1 MPALPGAVYRPF
13 VDIEP
18 PLADQVTVVVD
29 VPVTVALNCCVVF
42 ATSETVV
49 GEMVTVT
56 AGAVTVTVADA
67 DTAVFALLVAV
78 TVYVPAVL
86 GAVYEPLELMLPPV
100 ADHVTVVVVVPVTV
114 AVNVCL
120 PLSASVTDFGEMVIA
135 MTGTTVS
142 VSVAASLTP
151 L

>member
-1 MPALPGAVYRPF
+1 MPALAGAVYKPP

-18 PLADQVTVVVD
+18 PVSDQVTVVGD
-29 VPVTVALNCCVVF
+29 PPVTVALNCCVVF

-78 TVYVPAVL
+78 TV
-86 GAVYEPLELMLPPV
+86 
-100 ADHVTVVVVVPVTV
+100 
-114 AVNVCL
+114 
-120 PLSASVTDFGEMVIA
+120 
-135 MTGTTVS
+135 
-142 VSVAASLTP
+142 
-151 L
+151 